1 MINIYLGFYSTQC
14 IFKMLA
20 IITAEI
26 KKKQSE
32 YPCVIN
38 TLRFTIKVNLI
49 MLLNGR
55 CVYKKSVQSSH
66 LNFLRYSIMTI
77 FYFHNRYF
85 LH

>member
-1 MINIYLGFYSTQC
+1 
-14 IFKMLA
+14 MLA

-26 KKKQSE
+26 KKKKQSE

-55 CVYKKSVQSSH
+55 SVFKNSVQSSH
-66 LNFLRYSIMTI
+66 LNFKVLYNDNILFS
-77 FYFHNRYF
+77 
-85 LH
+85 